1 MMQINFMAEDN
12 RLRKL
17 SKMGDPLEKLNKYMD
32 WSIFAPIIYSVFNT
46 DFSKGGRPPFNRLM
60 MFKLLILQRIY
71 NIADFQAEFQISD
84 RLSFQRFLGLS
95 ISDTVPDENTIW
107 QYREDLTN
115 AGVID
120 ALFQLFYQELEIRGI
135 IAHAGSINDASFV
148 ETPKRR
154 GKSGDN
160 ENSNRQID
168 NDAKWT
174 KKGGVSY
181 FGYKNHVKVDV
192 GSKIITDYRATP
204 ANVHDSQRYAEFY
217 NEFED
222 DTAYGDSAFIG
233 QELPPNIKQEICERA
248 YRNKPLTDEQKAE
261 NRRKSKVRARV
272 EHVFGFVEGHMHGS
286 TFRGKGITRAE
297 FNIGLTNLVY
307 NIERFV
313 FFRRSGL
320 CTG

>member
-1 MMQINFMAEDN
+1 MQMNFMAEDN

-17 SKMGDPLEKLNKYMD
+17 SKMGDPLERLNKFMD
-32 WSIFAPIIYSVFNT
+32 WGIFAPIINGVFNS
-46 DFSKGGRPPFNRLM
+46 DYSKGGRPPFDRLM

-95 ISDTVPDENTIW
+95 MNDTVPDEKTIW
-107 QYREDLTN
+107 LYRETLIN

-135 IAHAGSINDASFV
+135 VAHEGSINDASFV

-154 GKSGDN
+154 KKQGDN
-160 ENSNRQID
+160 EHSNRQID
-168 NDAKWT
+168 DDAKWT
-174 KKGGVSY
+174 KKGNASY
-181 FGYKNHVKVDV
+181 FGYKNHIKVDV
-192 GSKIITDYRATP
+192 KSKIITDYRTTP

-222 DTAYGDSAFIG
+222 DTAYGDSAYVG
-233 QELPPNIKQEICERA
+233 QELPPNIKPEICEKA
-248 YRNKPLTDEQKAE
+248 YRNRPLTDEQKAE

-272 EHVFGFVEGHMHGS
+272 EHVFGFIEGHMHGS
-286 TFRGKGITRAE
+286 TFRGKGMVRAD

-307 NIERFV
+307 NMERFV